1 MLRYV
6 EDLWSPLVPCYP
18 PVAPPKNHHLCKTT
32 VGVHETMHQ
41 FVERHVATRDLR
53 VASSK
58 VTSYHN
64 NNVTYERRE
73 TFRDGLLHIAGL
85 TTDGFLVAV
94 VVKGGAIQSIEFC
107 KHGSSVFPV
116 RADHARDMFKRGI
129 WVVVVDLDGQ
139 MSVTIRAWD
148 MSKQLELAPACSL
161 VPASLSKPDEE
172 KAAAPEAALAVC
184 ERALQ
189 ARALVTAARQ
199 AVVNG
204 TWG

>member
-1 MLRYV
+1 M
-6 EDLWSPLVPCYP
+6 PLT
-18 PVAPPKNHHLCKTT
+18 APPKNHYLCSTT

-41 FVERHVATRDLR
+41 LVELVVATRDLR

-73 TFRDGLLHIAGL
+73 TFRDALLHIAGL

-116 RADHARDMFKRGI
+116 RADHARDMFKRGA
-129 WVVVVDLDGQ
+129 WVVVVDLEGQ
-139 MSVTIRAWD
+139 MSVTTRAWD
-148 MSKQLELAPACSL
+148 TSKQFELAPACGL
-161 VPASLSKPDEE
+161 VPASPSKPDEE
-172 KAAAPEAALAVC
+172 RAAAVPEAAPAVC

-189 ARALVTAARQ
+189 ARALVAAARQ